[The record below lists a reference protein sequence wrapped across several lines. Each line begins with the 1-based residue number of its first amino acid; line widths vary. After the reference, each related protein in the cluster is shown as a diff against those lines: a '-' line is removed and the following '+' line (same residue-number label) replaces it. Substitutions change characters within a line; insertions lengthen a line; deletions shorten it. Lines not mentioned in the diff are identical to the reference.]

1 MINLIKAD
9 LYKETRKNSFKII
22 LLMLL
27 LVSFVSIFVLSKTYK
42 EKNDI
47 INKYDLYNK
56 EEYKLVNKHGDYDKY
71 KNDYKK
77 YEYVVNNK
85 DKLNVNNCKVINILE
100 YKNSFLYFIGVIVIF
115 LSFNS
120 LSYDYNKGTLKYI
133 VLNKQGKIKLLLS
146 KILSQIIIGFI
157 LISLFSLFYL
167 IFGIIRFNVN
177 LLEYYKYIYIFNCFI
192 KLPYLLYYF
201 ILSIIFIVPYS
212 FIIIFVYMLVIIFK
226 GNTISLVVSNLMY
239 LFSLVISQ
247 FLLIAGID
255 IVKYT
260 FMPYLDFTYF
270 NDLIN
275 LSVNNM
281 IFNTNINLESS
292 LFYLTMYSVL
302 FLLISLNIFNR
313 RDIQ

>member
-47 INKYDLYNK
+47 IIKYDLYNK
-56 EEYKLVNKHGDYDKY
+56 EEYKVVNKHGDYDKY

-77 YEYVVNNK
+77 YEYIVNNK

-157 LISLFSLFYL
+157 LISLFSFFYL
-167 IFGIIRFNVN
+167 IFGIIRFSVN
-177 LLEYYKYIYIFNCFI
+177 LLDYYKYIYIFNSFI

-201 ILSIIFIVPYS
+201 ISSIIFIVPYS

-247 FLLIAGID
+247 FLLIVGID
-255 IVKYT
+255 IVKYI

>member
-47 INKYDLYNK
+47 IIKYDLYNK
-56 EEYKLVNKHGDYDKY
+56 EEYKVVNKHGDYDKY

-77 YEYVVNNK
+77 YEYIVNNK

-177 LLEYYKYIYIFNCFI
+177 LLEYYKYIYIFNGFI

-247 FLLIAGID
+247 FLLIVGIN

-260 FMPYLDFTYF
+260 FMPYLDYTYF

>member
-47 INKYDLYNK
+47 IIKYDLYNK
-56 EEYKLVNKHGDYDKY
+56 EEYKVVNKHGDYDKY

-100 YKNSFLYFIGVIVIF
+100 YKNSFLYFIGVIIIF

-133 VLNKQGKIKLLLS
+133 ALSKQGRIKLLLS
-146 KILSQIIIGFI
+146 KILSQIIVGFI
-157 LISLFSLFYL
+157 LISLFSFFYL
-167 IFGIIRFNVN
+167 IFGIIRFSVN
-177 LLEYYKYIYIFNCFI
+177 LLDYYKYIYIFNSFI

-201 ILSIIFIVPYS
+201 ISSIIFIVPYS

-281 IFNTNINLESS
+281 IFNTNINLERS

>member
-47 INKYDLYNK
+47 IIKYDLYNK
-56 EEYKLVNKHGDYDKY
+56 EEYKVVNKHGDYDKY

-100 YKNSFLYFIGVIVIF
+100 YKNSFLYFIGVIIIF

-133 VLNKQGKIKLLLS
+133 ALSKQGRIKLLLS
-146 KILSQIIIGFI
+146 KILSQIIVGFI
-157 LISLFSLFYL
+157 LISLFSFFYL
-167 IFGIIRFNVN
+167 IFGIIRFSVN
-177 LLEYYKYIYIFNCFI
+177 LLDYYKYIYIFNSFI

-201 ILSIIFIVPYS
+201 ISSIIFIVPYS
-212 FIIIFVYMLVIIFK
+212 FIIVFVYMLVIIFK

-292 LFYLTMYSVL
+292 LIYLTIYSIL

>member
-47 INKYDLYNK
+47 IIKYDLYNK
-56 EEYKLVNKHGDYDKY
+56 EEYKVVNKHGDYDKY

-100 YKNSFLYFIGVIVIF
+100 YKNSFLYFIGVIIIF

-133 VLNKQGKIKLLLS
+133 ALNKQGRIKLLLS
-146 KILSQIIIGFI
+146 KILSQIIVGFI
-157 LISLFSLFYL
+157 LISLFSFFYL
-167 IFGIIRFNVN
+167 IFGIIRFSVN
-177 LLEYYKYIYIFNCFI
+177 LLDYYKYIYIFN
-192 KLPYLLYYF
+192 
-201 ILSIIFIVPYS
+201 IFW
-212 FIIIFVYMLVIIFK
+212 
-226 GNTISLVVSNLMY
+226 
-239 LFSLVISQ
+239 
-247 FLLIAGID
+247 
-255 IVKYT
+255 
-260 FMPYLDFTYF
+260 
-270 NDLIN
+270 
-275 LSVNNM
+275 
-281 IFNTNINLESS
+281 
-292 LFYLTMYSVL
+292 
-302 FLLISLNIFNR
+302 
-313 RDIQ
+313 

>member
-42 EKNDI
+42 EKDDI
-47 INKYDLYNK
+47 IIKYDLYNK
-56 EEYKLVNKHGDYDKY
+56 EEYKVVNKHGDYDKY

-177 LLEYYKYIYIFNCFI
+177 LLEYYKYIYIFNGFI
-192 KLPYLLYYF
+192 KLPYLLYYS

-247 FLLIAGID
+247 FLLIVGIN

-260 FMPYLDFTYF
+260 FMPYLDYTYF

>member
-47 INKYDLYNK
+47 IIKYDLYNK
-56 EEYKLVNKHGDYDKY
+56 EEYKVVNKHGDYDKY

-77 YEYVVNNK
+77 YEYIVNNK

-157 LISLFSLFYL
+157 LISLFSFFYL
-167 IFGIIRFNVN
+167 IFGIIRFSVN
-177 LLEYYKYIYIFNCFI
+177 LLDYYKYIYIFNSFI

-201 ILSIIFIVPYS
+201 ISSIIFIVPYS

-247 FLLIAGID
+247 FLLIVGIN

-260 FMPYLDFTYF
+260 FMPYLDYTYF

>member
-47 INKYDLYNK
+47 IIKYDLYNK
-56 EEYKLVNKHGDYDKY
+56 EEYKVVNKHGDYDKY
-71 KNDYKK
+71 KNNYKK

-100 YKNSFLYFIGVIVIF
+100 YKNSFLYFIGVIIIF

-133 VLNKQGKIKLLLS
+133 ALNKQGRIKLLLS

-157 LISLFSLFYL
+157 LISLFSFFYL
-167 IFGIIRFNVN
+167 IFGLIRFSVN
-177 LLEYYKYIYIFNCFI
+177 LLDYYKYIYIFNGFI

-201 ILSIIFIVPYS
+201 ISSIIFIVPYS

-226 GNTISLVVSNLMY
+226 GNTISLVVSNLIY

-292 LFYLTMYSVL
+292 LIYLTMYSIL

>member
-42 EKNDI
+42 EKDDI
-47 INKYDLYNK
+47 VNKYDLYNK

-177 LLEYYKYIYIFNCFI
+177 LLEYYKYIYIFNGFI

-201 ILSIIFIVPYS
+201 ISSIIFIVPYS

-247 FLLIAGID
+247 FLLIAGIN

-260 FMPYLDFTYF
+260 FMSYLDYTYF

>member
-47 INKYDLYNK
+47 IIKYDLYNK
-56 EEYKLVNKHGDYDKY
+56 EEYNVVNKHGDYDKY

-100 YKNSFLYFIGVIVIF
+100 YKNSFLYFIGVIIIF

-133 VLNKQGKIKLLLS
+133 ALSKQGRIKLLLS
-146 KILSQIIIGFI
+146 KILSQIIVGFI
-157 LISLFSLFYL
+157 LISLFSFFYL
-167 IFGIIRFNVN
+167 IFGIIRFSVN
-177 LLEYYKYIYIFNCFI
+177 LLDYYKYIYIFNSFI

-201 ILSIIFIVPYS
+201 ISSIIFIVPYS

-292 LFYLTMYSVL
+292 LIYLTIYSIL